1 MNSDSI
7 KSFIQQNFQTLGSED
22 ALFDELALEIFAIQK
37 QQNPVY
43 REYLQLTGLDAVKP
57 LRASEIPCLPVQLF
71 KNKAIQTGDWTP
83 QDKFLSSGTTG
94 MEQSFHLV
102 RDPVWYD
109 LISRQ
114 IFEYFYGEVTQ
125 YCFLALL
132 PGYLERKG
140 SSLITMMNRFIHL
153 SQRKGSGFFLRDTEN
168 LLKQLR
174 ICIEERKPTF
184 LFGVSFALW
193 ELAEAFPMNLEAVK
207 VMETGGMK
215 GRRREI
221 TRKELH
227 GILKDQWQIESVHSE
242 YGMTELF
249 SQGYSKA
256 DGLFRPGPTM
266 RVFPRDMTDPFG
278 LTGLGKTAALNVV
291 DLANI
296 DTISFIATEDL
307 GKCHPEGDF
316 EVLGRLD
323 NSDIRGCNL
332 LLG

>member
-1 MNSDSI
+1 MNSN
-7 KSFIQQNFQTLGSED
+7 KVKTFIQQNFQTLGSEE
-22 ALFDELALEIFAIQK
+22 AMFDELAMEVFAIQR
-37 QQNPVY
+37 QQNSLY
-43 REYLQLTGLDAVKP
+43 RDYLQLTGLDAINP
-57 LRASEIPCLPVQLF
+57 SNASEIPCLPVQLF
-71 KNKAIQTGDWTP
+71 KNNAIQTGSWTP
-83 QDKFLSSGTTG
+83 RDRFLSSGTTG
-94 MEQSFHLV
+94 MEQSCHQV
-102 RDPVWYD
+102 RDPAWYD
-109 LISRQ
+109 WISRH
-114 IFEYFYGEVTQ
+114 IFEYFYGDVTQ
-125 YCFLALL
+125 FCFLALL

-140 SSLITMMNRFIHL
+140 SSLITMMNQFIQFSKKH
-153 SQRKGSGFFLRDTEN
+153 GSGFFLRDTEN
-168 LLKQLR
+168 LIKQLK
-174 ICIEERKPTF
+174 ICIEKEIPTF

-227 GILKDQWQIESVHSE
+227 GILKEQWQIESVQSE

-256 DGLFRPGPTM
+256 GGLFSPGPTM
-266 RVFPRDMTDPFG
+266 RVFPRDMTDPFA
-278 LTGLGKTAALNVV
+278 LTSLGRTAALNVV

-307 GKCHPEGDF
+307 GKCHPKGSF